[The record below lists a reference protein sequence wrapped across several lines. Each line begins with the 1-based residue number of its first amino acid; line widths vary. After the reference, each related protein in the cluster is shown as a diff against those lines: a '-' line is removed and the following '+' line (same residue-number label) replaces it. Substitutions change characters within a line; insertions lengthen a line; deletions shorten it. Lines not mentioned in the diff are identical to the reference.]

1 LPDTARRILWA
12 DDEIDLLRPHIL
24 FLEGRGY
31 KVSPVSNGEDAVS
44 LMERERFDI
53 VLLDEM
59 MPGIGGLET
68 LARIKTINPAVP
80 VILITKSEEESLM
93 NEAIGKRITD
103 YLIKPV
109 NPSQIFAACKR
120 VFEAQGLQRGQVARD
135 YVREFQRISA
145 LRAGPLG
152 WKDWA
157 ELYQRLSQWDLDLQ
171 EVGDTGLEQTQAD
184 QMQEINIEFGRFIET
199 SYSDWVHGRAERPVL
214 STDLIGQFVA
224 PLLREKKRVYLI
236 VIDCMRLDQWMSLEP
251 LLEPYYQIE
260 RPLYCSILPTATPYS
275 RNALFA
281 GLFPADI
288 AKRYPQYWQEGVNTE
303 GSRNRFERPL
313 LENQLRDLKL
323 PDLAIKYVK
332 VYTAE
337 DSNQVRRDI
346 AGYQGLNLT
355 AFVFNF
361 LDILAHGR
369 SESDILQ
376 ELAPDEAAFRSVL
389 GSWFQHSPLFE
400 ILKGIARQDATVVV
414 TTDHGA
420 ILARRSALVYGDR
433 ETSTNLRYKY
443 GKNLT
448 CDSKQAVVVKN
459 PLTFRLPN
467 GGVNKN
473 YILAREDYYFVYP
486 TRFHEYERQ
495 YRGSF
500 QHGGIS
506 MEEMI
511 LPCAIL
517 TPRR

>member
-1 LPDTARRILWA
+1 MPESQKQILWA
-12 DDEIDLLRPHIL
+12 DDEIELLRPHIL
-24 FLEGRGY
+24 FLEGKGY
-31 KVSPVSNGEDAVS
+31 RVSPVANGEDAIS
-44 LMERERFDI
+44 LMKRQRFDM

-59 MPGIGGLET
+59 MPGRGGLET
-68 LARIKTINPAVP
+68 LAEIKTIDPSVP
-80 VILITKSEEESLM
+80 VILITKSEEETLM
-93 NEAIGKRITD
+93 DEAIGKRITD

-109 NPSQIFAACKR
+109 NPSQIFLACKR
-120 VFEAQGLQRGQVARD
+120 VFESEGLQRGQVTRD
-135 YVREFQRISA
+135 YVQEFQRIAA
-145 LRAGPLG
+145 LRSEPLG

-157 ELYQRLSQWDLDLQ
+157 ELYLRLSHWDLELQ
-171 EVGDTGLEQTQAD
+171 QVGDTGLEQTHAD
-184 QMQEINIEFGRFIET
+184 QLQEINIEFGRFIE
-199 SYSDWVHGRAERPVL
+199 SNYSNWVHGRSERPVL
-214 STDLIGQFVA
+214 STDVVGQFVA
-224 PLLREKKRVYLI
+224 PLLRAKKRVYFFI
-236 VIDCMRLDQWMSLEP
+236 IDCMRLDQWLSLEP

-260 RPLYCSILPTATPYS
+260 RQLYCSILPTATPYS
-275 RNALFA
+275 RNSIFA

-288 AKRYPQYWQEGVNTE
+288 ASRYPQYWQEGVHAE

-313 LENQLRDLKL
+313 LEQHLRDLRVPEL
-323 PDLAIKYVK
+323 SMKYVK

-337 DSNQVRRDI
+337 DSNQVRREI

-369 SESDILQ
+369 SESDIIQ

-389 GSWFQHSPLFE
+389 VSWFQHSPLFE
-400 ILKGIARQDATVVV
+400 VLKSIARQDAVAVV

-420 ILARRSALVYGDR
+420 VLARRSALVYGDR

-443 GKNLT
+443 GRNIG
-448 CDSKQAVVVKN
+448 CDEKQAVMVKN
-459 PLTFRLPN
+459 PLTFRLPAD
-467 GGVNKN
+467 GVNKN
-473 YILAREDYYFVYP
+473 YILARENFYFVYP
-486 TRFHEYERQ
+486 TNFHEYERQ

-511 LPCAIL
+511 LPCSVL

>member
-1 LPDTARRILWA
+1 M
-12 DDEIDLLRPHIL
+12 
-24 FLEGRGY
+24 
-31 KVSPVSNGEDAVS
+31 SPVANGEDAVS
-44 LMERERFDI
+44 LMLRERFDI

-59 MPGIGGLET
+59 MPGLGGLET
-68 LARIKTINPAVP
+68 LARIKEHDPAVP

-93 NEAIGKRITD
+93 DEAIGKRITD

-109 NPSQIFAACKR
+109 NPSQIFLACKR
-120 VFEAQGLQRGQVARD
+120 VFETHGLQRGQVTRD
-135 YVREFQRISA
+135 YVREFQRIAAVRS
-145 LRAGPLG
+145 GPLG

-157 ELYQRLSQWDLDLQ
+157 ELYLRLSQWDLELQ
-171 EVGDTGLEQTQAD
+171 QVGDTGLEQTHAD
-184 QMQEINIEFGRFIET
+184 QLQEINIEFGRFIAD
-199 SYSDWVHGRAERPVL
+199 SYSDWVHGKSERPVL
-214 STDLIGQFVA
+214 STDVVNQFVA
-224 PLLREKKRVYLI
+224 PLLRQKRRVYLF
-236 VIDCMRLDQWMSLEP
+236 VIDCMRLDQWLSLEP
-251 LLEPYYQIE
+251 ILDQYFQID
-260 RPLYCSILPTATPYS
+260 RRLYCSILPTATPYS
-275 RNALFA
+275 RNAIFS

-288 AKRYPQYWQEGVNTE
+288 ARRHPQFWQEGVNTE

-313 LENQLRDLKL
+313 LEQQLRDLRFSDVSL
-323 PDLAIKYVK
+323 KYVK

-346 AGYQGLNLT
+346 SGYQGLNLA

-389 GSWFQHSPLFE
+389 VSWFQHSPLFE
-400 ILKGIARQDATVVV
+400 ILKAISRQDAVAVV

-420 ILARRSALVYGDR
+420 VLARRSALVYGDR

-443 GKNLT
+443 GRNLT
-448 CDSKQAVVVKN
+448 CDEKQAVVLKD
-459 PLTFRLPN
+459 PTTFRLPN
-467 GGVNKN
+467 EGLNKN
-473 YILAREDYYFVYP
+473 YILAREDFYFVYP
-486 TRFHEYERQ
+486 THFHEYERQ

-511 LPCAIL
+511 LPCAVL